1 MPMKQGLLPKWNVV
15 IRDLKRGAPEVV
27 YKEKGEEI
35 RRNVTLANSIIPDK
49 FMAET
54 NPNNP
59 TEPDTIKA
67 WDTERLQW
75 ITFKISELEVY
86 KPFPGYGWEEDTVS
100 GDEKTEETR
109 IDKKGSRDRGTQG
122 IQASQE
128 TQTNDGGAEGKGKA
142 EPSKG
147 EGSKGTSKEQ

>member
-1 MPMKQGLLPKWNVV
+1 MKQGQLPKWNVV
-15 IRDLKRGAPEVV
+15 IRDLKRGAPVVV
-27 YKEKGEEI
+27 YKERGEEI

-75 ITFKISELEVY
+75 VTFKISELEDY

-100 GDEKTEETR
+100 GNEKATETR
-109 IDKKGSRDRGTQG
+109 SSKKGTRDRSTQG
-122 IQASQE
+122 VQASEE
-128 TQTNDGGAEGKGKA
+128 TQTDDRGAEGQGEG

-147 EGSKGTSKEQ
+147 

>member
-1 MPMKQGLLPKWNVV
+1 MKQGQLPKWNVV

-27 YKEKGEEI
+27 YKERGEEI

-86 KPFPGYGWEEDTVS
+86 KPFPGYGWEEDTLS
-100 GDEKTEETR
+100 GDEKATETR
-109 IDKKGSRDRGTQG
+109 SSKKGTGNRSTSHEEG
-122 IQASQE
+122 SQE
-128 TQTNDGGAEGKGKA
+128 TQTNDGGAEA
-142 EPSKG
+142 EGEGQLSQSKSSKG
-147 EGSKGTSKEQ
+147 PSQEQ